1 MPVLSVEN
9 LCKTYPSFSLK
20 NVSFQIE
27 KGSIMG
33 FVGRNGAGK
42 TTTLKSL
49 LNLVHPD
56 SGTIKFFGLPLSENE
71 DEIKQKI
78 GYVVSSDGYYKKNKI
93 SQITKITKSFYDN
106 WDEDAWNHYIEVF
119 KLDPKKSPQQLSE
132 GMKVKYSISLA
143 LSHKAQFLIL
153 DEPTSGLDP
162 ISRNELLDIFCQLR
176 DKGISILFSSHIT
189 SDLDKCADCIT
200 YIKNGDILYSG
211 KTSDIGMS
219 LDDFMLNNEKEEIR
233 V

>member
-1 MPVLSVEN
+1 
-9 LCKTYPSFSLK
+9 
-20 NVSFQIE
+20 
-27 KGSIMG
+27 
-33 FVGRNGAGK
+33 
-42 TTTLKSL
+42 
-49 LNLVHPD
+49 
-56 SGTIKFFGLPLSENE
+56 
-71 DEIKQKI
+71 
-78 GYVVSSDGYYKKNKI
+78 
-93 SQITKITKSFYDN
+93 
-106 WDEDAWNHYIEVF
+106 
-119 KLDPKKSPQQLSE
+119 
-132 GMKVKYSISLA
+132 MKVKYSISLA